1 MSLKKRYTAL
11 MGAACGLLLLG
22 GCGIPLGNAE
32 TSSTTGATSAPSNTA
47 STATGVTVG
56 ANAPGFS
63 LQELG
68 GKGEVSLKQL
78 LGKGPIILNAWAS
91 WCGPCQQEEP
101 ELTALAKQYAGKVT
115 VIGINMTAEDS
126 VSGAKQFVSKY
137 HVSYPILLDSA
148 GTFLN
153 KYQLVGFPTTFL
165 INGAGKIQAVHVG
178 SLTKSQM
185 QRLFEQAAKETTA

>member
-78 LGKGPIILNAWAS
+78 LGKGPIILNA
-91 WCGPCQQEEP
+91 
-101 ELTALAKQYAGKVT
+101 
-115 VIGINMTAEDS
+115 
-126 VSGAKQFVSKY
+126 
-137 HVSYPILLDSA
+137 
-148 GTFLN
+148 
-153 KYQLVGFPTTFL
+153 
-165 INGAGKIQAVHVG
+165 
-178 SLTKSQM
+178 
-185 QRLFEQAAKETTA
+185 